1 MAQILKQGAQ
11 VNDPWTLLQPGD
23 GETPAPVDLPPGDVL
38 VPLAVWQARRAELL
52 ARPGRCGLILT
63 GDDPFEE
70 AAADLAHFA
79 VIAVHFP
86 KFADGRGYSLATLL
100 RQRYGYRGELRAV
113 GDVLHDQLFF
123 LQRVGFDA
131 FALRPEKD
139 AAYALATGFTTFSER
154 YQGASDQPLPLFRRR
169 TA

>member
-1 MAQILKQGAQ
+1 MAQILKQGAL
-11 VNDPWTLLQPGD
+11 VDDPWIVLQPGE
-23 GETPAPVDLPPGDVL
+23 GETAEQVDLPAGDIL
-38 VPLAVWQARRAELL
+38 VPLTIWRARTAELR
-52 ARPGRCGLILT
+52 ARSGRCGLILN
-63 GDDPFEE
+63 GDDPIEE
-70 AAADLAHFA
+70 TAADLDHFP

-86 KFADGRGYSLATLL
+86 KFADGRGYSLAALL

-131 FALRPEKD
+131 FALHPEKD
-139 AAYALATGFTTFSER
+139 AAYALAAGFSTFSER